1 MLLTI
6 VNNINIF
13 VVQFVEKE
21 LIVSFNELN

>member
-6 VNNINIF
+6 VNNINTF
-13 VVQFVEKE
+13 VVQFIEKE